1 MNINKPE
8 KDIDIEI
15 KKMKFIDC
23 MVNPRIS
30 AEEMV
35 LKFGWNYVKA
45 FTLKIVNVSE
55 NHAAISMQKNAKRVV
70 AELHLLKPI
79 DDFPEAWL

>member
-15 KKMKFIDC
+15 KKMKSIDC

-35 LKFGWNYVKA
+35 LKFGFPFVRNFV
-45 FTLKIVNVSE
+45 LKITNVSE
-55 NHAAISMQKNAKRVV
+55 KHSAYSMNKNANRVLT
-70 AELHLLKPI
+70 ELHLLKPI
-79 DDFPEAWL
+79 DTYPEAWL

>member
-1 MNINKPE
+1 MNINKPDD
-8 KDIDIEI
+8 DIDIEI
-15 KKMKFIDC
+15 KKMKFIDY
-23 MVNPRIS
+23 MTNPHKS

-35 LKFGWNYVKA
+35 MKFGWYYVKA
-45 FTLKIVNVSE
+45 FTLKIANVSE
-55 NHAAISMQKNAKRVV
+55 NHAAISMQKNAKRVI